1 MSIIQGTAKGGS
13 TSFYDYPIGDSLRF
27 DGSSYLSRTPTTDSG
42 ADYNKGRKFTLSFWI
57 KISNV
62 TANQSIFSGSLSRP
76 TFDIALLYASGQ
88 PSIVT
93 NVYNGSGYDMY
104 NITNFVLRDTSAWYH
119 FVFKIDTTSSTE
131 SDRYKV
137 YVNSNLQT
145 LSGVTG
151 RSTYPSQNHQ
161 FDVATAN
168 LQRVFGAFSYS
179 SVGPQFKGYLANI
192 QFIDG
197 QALDQYFF
205 GEFKDNIWVPYNAF
219 STAGSGTATAS
230 DGDTATDSYGTN
242 GFHLT
247 FEDGIESLPV
257 GGYTGN
263 QNAFRDKS
271 HNTNHWKIN

>member
-27 DGSSYLSRTPTTDSG
+27 DGSSGYLTRSPSSSGNRTTWTFSV
-42 ADYNKGRKFTLSFWI
+42 WV
-57 KISNV
+57 KISDSSGFNPLFTTGNWSSGSTATGISLYESQFSIYWNAPAGGLSTSSLYRDYSSWYHLV
-62 TANQSIFSGSLSRP
+62 LTANTTTLTLYVNGISII
-76 TFDIALLYASGQ
+76 TK
-88 PSIVT
+88 SISSSDEV
-93 NVYNGSGYDMY
+93 NNNNSQHAISQYSNA
-104 NITNFVLRDTSAWYH
+104 TSAYW
-119 FVFKIDTTSSTE
+119 
-131 SDRYKV
+131 
-137 YVNSNLQT
+137 N
-145 LSGVTG
+145 
-151 RSTYPSQNHQ
+151 
-161 FDVATAN
+161 
-168 LQRVFGAFSYS
+168 
-179 SVGPQFKGYLANI
+179 GYMANI

-197 QALDQYFF
+197 QALDASYF
-205 GEFKDNIWVPYNAF
+205 GETKDDIWVPYNAF